1 MQKTAKI
8 SRKRAENKWFE
19 SVFSGASVGL
29 ATSLLGGGGGMIAV
43 PLLKALSLK
52 ERVAHATA
60 ILVILPVSFLS
71 FILYAFRGYADFSI
85 VIPTAIG
92 VSIGGVLGAKLLNK
106 LSGKTVEIIFS
117 ILQVLAGLWLLF
129 F

>member
-19 SVFSGASVGL
+19 SVFSGAAVGL

-117 ILQVLAGLWLLF
+117 ILQVLAGFWLLF

>member
-8 SRKRAENKWFE
+8 SRKRAGNKWFE
-19 SVFSGASVGL
+19 SVFSGAAVGL

-117 ILQVLAGLWLLF
+117 VLQVLAGFWLLF